1 MLTIIFHHRKYS
13 VDYVS
18 PLIEDFKWALICSQ
32 IILQLEQFISCLK
45 KNCTSSLVCLT
56 GFLIVRDFLKSYNSL
71 TQPNSKLPWS
81 IVRARL
87 KTKLCCDY
95 LEKKIFLKNNS
106 KKYFRCSLLGADLN
120 RCWHIANKHQH
131 PILFA
136 VKEFVLA
143 QAKVR
148 TSCSSKWINLN
159 TNFHL

>member
-1 MLTIIFHHRKYS
+1 MRTIIFHHRRYS

-87 KTKLCCDY
+87 KTEVCCDY
-95 LEKKIFLKNNS
+95 SEKKIFLKNDSQNISDVHCSELIWTVVGTSQTNTSIQFSLPS
-106 KKYFRCSLLGADLN
+106 KSLFLL
-120 RCWHIANKHQH
+120 K
-131 PILFA
+131 L
-136 VKEFVLA
+136 K
-143 QAKVR
+143 
-148 TSCSSKWINLN
+148 
-159 TNFHL
+159 